1 LTTLALALFLPQ
13 SPSLFYW
20 LAGLGAGGGVLAWL
34 VLTHYRVLDPKVK
47 PTAVTRMLRGLV
59 AYLLAL
65 VFFTSIYQTR
75 LRSLVTAT
83 SITVVAGLISLS
95 VLRDEARPLGQV
107 ALYSALIGLL
117 LGETTWALNYWRA
130 NVLTVGVLLMLLFY
144 VLVGITREHMR
155 DKLDRR
161 VLVEFLGVAALG
173 MWIVLQLGPQ

>member
-1 LTTLALALFLPQ
+1 LALALFLPQ

-20 LAGLGAGGGVLAWL
+20 LLGLVLGGGVLAWL
-34 VLTHYRVLDPKVK
+34 ILIHYRLLGRQAEAAPPVQM
-47 PTAVTRMLRGLV
+47 ARGLV

-83 SITVVAGLISLS
+83 SVTLAASLIALS
-95 VLRDEARPLGQV
+95 ILGEEKRPLGQT
-107 ALYSALIGLL
+107 ALYAGVIGLI

-144 VLVGITREHMR
+144 LLVGVAREHMR
-155 DKLDRR
+155 GTLDRR
-161 VLVEFLGVAALG
+161 VLTEFLGIAAIG
-173 MWIVLQLGPQ
+173 TWIVIRFGPQ